1 LTDLGHDA
9 GCVPLS
15 LDFSPNNERLAAGCS
30 DGVRLVSVATGLQT
44 QHLRGTAEPVRSAS
58 LSPDGRWMASL
69 SNTTIAVWDMQA
81 LRLRHT
87 LDLGPLRGLRY
98 TPTGHL
104 MTLGLETIDI
114 RSDRTGKVIR
124 SFRRPKKWSH
134 PPSFS
139 PDGQRMA
146 VYTPSDQKFGTRTGT
161 VTVWTLDQEG
171 GRPGTRSFR
180 IHMGL
185 GRLVFGPQGQ
195 RIAAV
200 MGQGRLDNKAIGIW
214 DIASGR
220 LVKTLRYD
228 ASDTFEPKEAYL
240 SDLAWSP
247 DGSVVVASAGAP
259 NQLVV
264 WDPTTGRQLKTLRT
278 GKLKALTFSTDGRR
292 LAATVSASN
301 TREGRV
307 VVWEIPSWTQ
317 PASVEGGS
325 PAQFFPD
332 AKRMLTGYRGGL
344 RLWTL
349 EETTPQSLHLRS
361 RGRSWIVYGDD
372 GTFDAAR
379 RGGELVAMVAGLRG
393 FGLEQF
399 ALERNRPDLLLER
412 FGLGEPE
419 QIAWY
424 RNRHE
429 RRQTLFARRL
439 EAARVTQAAQT
450 SGCRSEA
457 NVVHVP
463 NVEVTGWEHDGRR
476 LTLTLNA
483 HDERCPLVAYQIF
496 INGSPLF
503 KGGGQP
509 LSGQTQT
516 ATATI
521 TLSTGANAV
530 EVSVTNAAGVESYRV
545 QRWAEVSEPLPQ
557 PPDLYFV
564 GFGNSDYTDPNIP
577 DLKFA
582 HQDVLD
588 LEQVFAQ
595 MAGTGGIGQVHH
607 RSYVGAAVTPKAIE
621 EARCFLG
628 RAREDDQVVVFIA
641 GHGMYTRDDSPTYHY
656 LTHRTAL
663 GALRTTAVPFETL
676 EGLMEGLHARNKLL
690 LMDTC
695 ESGELDDAWATWT
708 ASTQKEGMHVRGFR
722 PVAEMTTATP
732 AQPRPWL
739 LERDRYINHD
749 ILRSSGAVVF
759 SSSRGGESSYE
770 NDTLGNGVFTEEL
783 VRALT
788 TTVADTNNDGQLSV
802 EELRSYVSTAV
813 PKRYG
818 VPQHPVVDRDNLL
831 QATWTFP
838 IRPAP
843 QPKPIAE
850 DQVPVPASVSC
861 PDARAKLKGSTP
873 GGSCG
878 TCTQAGPG
886 TTTPPWIWL
895 GMFAG
900 VGWWWSRRQSL
911 MRSVLGRYL
920 SL

>member
-1 LTDLGHDA
+1 MHHSRPGTPPPSTWGLFALTTTACLLTLALGTGQHIQAQEVQTLVQRSQGPIFGVRFSPDGAHLVSGGQNGTVAVWDLQSRRQVQVIEAHTSTVTMVTTMTTPQGALRIVTGGRDGAARVWDPSQPPSSHGKHRPLTTLGGPLVAASAALGTVVSGDRFALGWDALFDQPSTSVRDWLTVHPAHMRDERMSAIACADRVARCAVVSSGVQLQVVDLQGPHRAKLPLSPKSWINALALSPDGTVLATAESSDTVVLRDATSKDLPPRQTLKVPQGDIRTLTFSPSGQLLAIAADKGPVSLWEVTSGALIRPLTDLGHDA

-104 MTLGLETIDI
+104 MTLGEETIDL

-361 RGRSWIVYGDD
+361 RGRSR
-372 GTFDAAR
+372 A
-379 RGGELVAMVAGLRG
+379 
-393 FGLEQF
+393 
-399 ALERNRPDLLLER
+399 NCSRPN
-412 FGLGEPE
+412 P
-419 QIAWY
+419 
-424 RNRHE
+424 
-429 RRQTLFARRL
+429 
-439 EAARVTQAAQT
+439 
-450 SGCRSEA
+450 RS
-457 NVVHVP
+457 
-463 NVEVTGWEHDGRR
+463 
-476 LTLTLNA
+476 
-483 HDERCPLVAYQIF
+483 
-496 INGSPLF
+496 
-503 KGGGQP
+503 
-509 LSGQTQT
+509 
-516 ATATI
+516 
-521 TLSTGANAV
+521 
-530 EVSVTNAAGVESYRV
+530 
-545 QRWAEVSEPLPQ
+545 
-557 PPDLYFV
+557 
-564 GFGNSDYTDPNIP
+564 
-577 DLKFA
+577 
-582 HQDVLD
+582 
-588 LEQVFAQ
+588 
-595 MAGTGGIGQVHH
+595 
-607 RSYVGAAVTPKAIE
+607 
-621 EARCFLG
+621 
-628 RAREDDQVVVFIA
+628 
-641 GHGMYTRDDSPTYHY
+641 
-656 LTHRTAL
+656 
-663 GALRTTAVPFETL
+663 
-676 EGLMEGLHARNKLL
+676 
-690 LMDTC
+690 
-695 ESGELDDAWATWT
+695 
-708 ASTQKEGMHVRGFR
+708 
-722 PVAEMTTATP
+722 
-732 AQPRPWL
+732 
-739 LERDRYINHD
+739 
-749 ILRSSGAVVF
+749 
-759 SSSRGGESSYE
+759 
-770 NDTLGNGVFTEEL
+770 
-783 VRALT
+783 
-788 TTVADTNNDGQLSV
+788 
-802 EELRSYVSTAV
+802 
-813 PKRYG
+813 
-818 VPQHPVVDRDNLL
+818 
-831 QATWTFP
+831 
-838 IRPAP
+838 
-843 QPKPIAE
+843 
-850 DQVPVPASVSC
+850 
-861 PDARAKLKGSTP
+861 
-873 GGSCG
+873 
-878 TCTQAGPG
+878 
-886 TTTPPWIWL
+886 
-895 GMFAG
+895 
-900 VGWWWSRRQSL
+900 
-911 MRSVLGRYL
+911 
-920 SL
+920 